1 MKCHVCKVEGLLG
14 MDLFTYYL
22 GTVNGEVIHRDAHRE
37 CSRELYRKFKEW
49 RAAK

>member
-1 MKCHVCKVEGLLG
+1 MTCHVCGVEGLLA

-22 GTVNGEVIHRDAHRE
+22 GSHKGKPVHRIAHRE
-37 CSRELYRKFKEW
+37 CSRELYRRFKEW